1 MAWRYDDRLV
11 KAGLCADLSTESPRH
26 TRLVEPQDLHH
37 HGCVSTAGDRNLV
50 LGWGGGWRKK
60 EREEERDHE
69 REKGQRAG
77 REAKQPFL

>member
-50 LGWGGGWRKK
+50 LGWGGGWRKGIREGRK
-60 EREEERDHE
+60 MQWGWGERETRL
-69 REKGQRAG
+69 EK
-77 REAKQPFL
+77 